1 MELNL
6 NTVSRPSFYKA
17 LEHILEFTEEGED
30 VLFPSTPQL
39 KANRKGV
46 RPVMKKGN
54 LGEPQ
59 LIPEPLSDN

>member
-6 NTVSRPSFYKA
+6 NTVSRPSFYKP
-17 LEHILEFTEEGED
+17 LEHILEFTEEGKD

-39 KANRKGV
+39 KPNRKGV
-46 RPVMKKGN
+46 GPVMKEGN

-59 LIPEPLSDN
+59 LIPEPLPDN